1 MNGRIEY
8 INPDGLIKNPAFS
21 NVVVISGNVKTIFIG
36 GLNAV
41 NEKKEII
48 GKENIGLQ
56 TEQVMKNLQIA
67 LKAAGADLRNLI
79 KWNIFVIHGVSPQPA
94 LEVFQKVWGTRPNPP
109 LITMVYV
116 AGLANPDFLIEIDAI
131 AVVPV

>member
-21 NVVVISGNVKTIFIG
+21 NVAVISGNVKTIFIG